1 MTTKTKSVSLYKTST
16 NFSFSVYNKF
26 LKKVR
31 TNRQIMKLWLYLTIS
46 SILFVVFM
54 VSGYIVLFTDLPYKL
69 VFLLLQ
75 GASLGGI
82 CYLSFIRGRW
92 KANKILET

>member
-1 MTTKTKSVSLYKTST
+1 
-16 NFSFSVYNKF
+16 
-26 LKKVR
+26 
-31 TNRQIMKLWLYLTIS
+31 MKPWLYLTIS

-54 VSGYIVLFTDLPYKL
+54 VSGYICLFTDLPYKW

-82 CYLSFIRGRW
+82 CYLSLFRNRW
-92 KANKILET
+92 KANKIP